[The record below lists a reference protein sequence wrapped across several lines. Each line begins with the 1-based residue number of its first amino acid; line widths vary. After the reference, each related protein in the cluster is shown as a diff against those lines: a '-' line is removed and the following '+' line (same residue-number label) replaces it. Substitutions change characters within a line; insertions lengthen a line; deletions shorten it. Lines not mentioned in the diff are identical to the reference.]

1 MAKRGGASKDL
12 RYGESACPHA
22 GGAAAGISARTR
34 VKEKLTLSAAQSKVR
49 IGPEPQ
55 PNHSDS
61 GLFSYAKKL
70 THDQLWTI
78 EI

>member
-1 MAKRGGASKDL
+1 MANQHV
-12 RYGESACPHA
+12 PMPA
-22 GGAAAGISARTR
+22 GPLPGFPRRAR

-70 THDQLWTI
+70 TRDQLWTI